1 MFDNISKWNTPIFYC
16 FITML
21 YNIHLYMLYGK
32 MNNSHLSVYNMVHRK
47 CYRTYAI
54 NHTSLVCV
62 AYPQAD
68 SQIKFENAHTTTR
81 DARCDSSFELRVE
94 SLAAWV
100 TLRPGPE
107 AALAGFGLVTLTA
120 AAASK
125 WQKSTHLHCW
135 DDVWDPSKSEVPLLC
150 HFSLCHFSLLM
161 CLTLGLGGC
170 SEIES
175 E

>member
-1 MFDNISKWNTPIFYC
+1 
-16 FITML
+16 ML
-21 YNIHLYMLYGK
+21 YNIPLYMLHGK

-94 SLAAWV
+94 SLAA
-100 TLRPGPE
+100 
-107 AALAGFGLVTLTA
+107 
-120 AAASK
+120 
-125 WQKSTHLHCW
+125 
-135 DDVWDPSKSEVPLLC
+135 
-150 HFSLCHFSLLM
+150 
-161 CLTLGLGGC
+161 
-170 SEIES
+170 
-175 E
+175 